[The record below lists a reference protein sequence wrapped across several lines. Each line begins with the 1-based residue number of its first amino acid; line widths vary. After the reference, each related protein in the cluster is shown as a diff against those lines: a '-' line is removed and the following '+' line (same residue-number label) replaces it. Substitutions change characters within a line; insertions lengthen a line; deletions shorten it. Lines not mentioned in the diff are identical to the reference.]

1 MEVYKLIYEK
11 DGKFYGSKTGVP
23 AKDDHEFA
31 ITREEIE
38 SYGLVYSVK
47 GEVKYSTDAL
57 PSADDV
63 SAADYEAAAKTE
75 QDTTVPGDEVVDTPE
90 IEVPTE
96 EEGSF
101 EDETNEPDEVP
112 EVEDE
117 E

>member
-57 PSADDV
+57 PSADDI
-63 SAADYEAAAKTE
+63 SAAEYEAAAKTE
-75 QDTTVPGDEVVDTPE
+75 QDTSVPEVPANPPVTE
-90 IEVPTE
+90 EPTE